1 MILICYIY
9 MSKLCHFRKVIILSQ
24 DIDVYRISYHQHCCK
39 WSQRSQDVLHQP
51 WRNLNFKNPTS
62 KPIQKLEHDWI
73 LEYHVSLVTHLNFP
87 KGKVFKVAAD
97 HLRSQIQITLLKI
110 TFFSVTAQLPGANGY
125 SGGKVIFI
133 DTEVIILVKLSTS
146 PHKLIRQAV

>member
-1 MILICYIY
+1 MKPKK
-9 MSKLCHFRKVIILSQ
+9 S
-24 DIDVYRISYHQHCCK
+24 
-39 WSQRSQDVLHQP
+39 DVLHQP

-73 LEYHVSLVTHLNFP
+73 LEYHVSLVTHLNVSL
-87 KGKVFKVAAD
+87 KKVFKVAAD
-97 HLRSQIQITLLKI
+97 HLRSQIQITPKI